1 MIVTVKC
8 LAEKGG
14 TVILLGAE
22 GKNNLTRDTIET
34 IGPQDVQ
41 NVKVGCDIGVPNSTL
56 MFSVSFFFFF
66 WHAPQLSLRSMGTS
80 HTPLTK
86 FAIDFFMKRNGFNLL
101 FPVDHIYLLNI
112 TPTNANL
119 HHHGRILEAT
129 ETITTKAAGNIT
141 AGAITT
147 QLS

>member
-1 MIVTVKC
+1 MIVAVKC

-56 MFSVSFFFFF
+56 MFSVFFFFARTSVIF
-66 WHAPQLSLRSMGTS
+66 KVNGTFP
-80 HTPLTK
+80 HPLKK
-86 FAIDFFMKRNGFNLL
+86 FCDRL
-101 FPVDHIYLLNI
+101 FH
-112 TPTNANL
+112 
-119 HHHGRILEAT
+119 
-129 ETITTKAAGNIT
+129 
-141 AGAITT
+141 
-147 QLS
+147 